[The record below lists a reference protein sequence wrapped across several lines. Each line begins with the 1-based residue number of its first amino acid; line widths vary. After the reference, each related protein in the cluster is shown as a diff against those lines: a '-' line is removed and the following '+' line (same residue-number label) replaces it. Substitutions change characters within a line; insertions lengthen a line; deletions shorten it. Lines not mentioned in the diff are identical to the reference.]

1 MDENSGI
8 IILTRM
14 RQYIRILSYLRE
26 FWKPL
31 TFATVSNILFV
42 IFSTLSVGSVMP
54 FIDILFSPTTPVS
67 LNRVEFNLFRLREY
81 LSYQLNQ
88 LVLAYDRLDLLLGL
102 CVAIVVTFLLKNLFY
117 YLQGYFMATVE
128 QGITKRLRD
137 RLYSHLHQL
146 SMSFFNNERKGNLIS
161 TIVND
166 VRVVQESLSV
176 GINGAFRDPP
186 QILMF
191 ILVLLFFDWS
201 LTLFICVLL
210 PVTGF
215 LITRLGDMLKRE
227 SKAAQ
232 ERMADVISVLSETLS
247 NVRVVKAFRMEEF
260 EIDKFKNHTQKYFK
274 TMRGIQRRK
283 NLASPLTEFLGA
295 ITIAIILWFIGKNVV
310 QGNTP
315 MTPGALLLFVGI
327 IVQMLPSLKSFGLV
341 FNSVQEGSAAAIRV
355 LGVLDIKPSICDRT
369 DASTIGSFQD
379 KIEFRGVSF
388 HYETGSE
395 VLKDI
400 SCEIGAGETVAI
412 VGPSGAGKS
421 TMVDLIPRF
430 YDASKGGVT
439 IDGKDVRD
447 ISMDS
452 LRSLMGIVT
461 QETILFNDTVRNNI
475 AYGHQEVEFEK
486 IVRAAEV
493 ANAHE
498 FISSL
503 PEGYDTVIGD
513 RGVKIS
519 GGERQRI
526 SLARA
531 ILKNPPILILDE
543 ATSALDTE
551 NEILV
556 QQAIERLM
564 EGRTSIVIAH
574 RLSTVQRADKII
586 VMEDGRIVEIGRHSE
601 LLARHDS
608 LYKKL
613 HELQFQI

>member
-1 MDENSGI
+1 MK
-8 IILTRM
+8 
-14 RQYIRILSYLRE
+14 QYFRILSYLKE

-31 TFATVSNILFV
+31 TFAMVSNILFV

-54 FIDILFSPTTPVS
+54 FIDILFSSPTPS
-67 LNRVEFNLFRLREY
+67 RQPEIAFNLFKLREY
-81 LSYQLNQ
+81 ISYQLNQ
-88 LVLAYDRLDLLLGL
+88 LVLSYDRLDLLLGL
-102 CVAIVVTFLLKNLFY
+102 CIAIVITFLFKNLFF

-128 QGITKRLRD
+128 QGITRRLRD
-137 RLYSHLHQL
+137 KLYAHLHQL

-186 QILMF
+186 QIMMF
-191 ILVLLFFDWS
+191 VLVLFFFDWS

-260 EIDKFKNHTQKYFK
+260 EINKFKNHTQKYFK

-310 QGNTP
+310 QGTTP

-341 FNSVQEGSAAAIRV
+341 FNSVQEGSAAANRV
-355 LGVLDIKPSICDRT
+355 LTILDIKPNIYDMK
-369 DASTIGSFQD
+369 DAATLGKFQS
-379 KIEFRGVSF
+379 KIEFKNVSF
-388 HYETGSE
+388 KYETGDI
-395 VLKDI
+395 VLKNI
-400 SCEIGAGETVAI
+400 NCEINAGETVAI

-421 TMVDLIPRF
+421 TLVDLIPRF
-430 YDASKGGVT
+430 YDVTEGSVT
-439 IDGKDVRD
+439 IDGMDVRG
-447 ISMDS
+447 ITMDS
-452 LRSLMGIVT
+452 QRSLMGIVT

-486 IVRAAEV
+486 ITAAAKV
-493 ANAHE
+493 ANAHD

-531 ILKNPPILILDE
+531 ILKNPPVLILDE

-586 VMEDGRIVEIGRHSE
+586 VLEDGKIVEIGKHAE
-601 LLARHDS
+601 LLSQPDS

>member
-1 MDENSGI
+1 MK
-8 IILTRM
+8 
-14 RQYIRILSYLRE
+14 QYLRILSYLQE

-31 TFATVSNILFV
+31 ASATVSNILFV

-54 FIDILFSPTTPVS
+54 FIDIVFNPPAQSAQPPIAFSLFK
-67 LNRVEFNLFRLREY
+67 LREY
-81 LSYQLNQ
+81 ISYQLNQ
-88 LVLAYDRLDLLLGL
+88 LVLRYDRLDLLLGL
-102 CVAIVVTFLLKNLFY
+102 CIAIAVTFLLKNFFF

-128 QGITKRLRD
+128 QGITRRLRD
-137 RLYSHLHQL
+137 KLYAHLHQL
-146 SMSFFNNERKGNLIS
+146 SLSFFNNERKGNLIS
-161 TIVND
+161 TVVND

-176 GINGAFRDPP
+176 GINGTFRDPP
-186 QILMF
+186 QLLMF
-191 ILVLLFFDWS
+191 ILVLFFFDWS

-210 PVTGF
+210 PITGF

-260 EIDKFKNHTQKYFK
+260 EINKFKHHTREYFK

-295 ITIAIILWFIGKNVV
+295 ITIAIILWVIGRNVV
-310 QGNTP
+310 QGATA

-341 FNSVQEGSAAAIRV
+341 FNSVQEGVAAANRV
-355 LGVLDIKPSICDRT
+355 LSILDIQPKILNRDGAAIVKGFRN
-369 DASTIGSFQD
+369 
-379 KIEFRGVSF
+379 KIEFRNVYF
-388 HYETGSE
+388 KYESGE
-395 VLKDI
+395 VVLKEID
-400 SCEIGAGETVAI
+400 CEINAGETVAI

-430 YDASKGGVT
+430 YDVA
-439 IDGKDVRD
+439 DGKVLVDGADVRD
-447 ISMDS
+447 ITMDS

-475 AYGHQEVEFEK
+475 AYGHQEVEFDK
-486 IVRAAEV
+486 IVAAAKV
-493 ANAHE
+493 ANAHD
-498 FISSL
+498 FILSL
-503 PEGYDTVIGD
+503 SDGYDTVIGD

-519 GGERQRI
+519 GGERQRL

-586 VMEDGRIVEIGRHSE
+586 VLENGRIVETGNHLE
-601 LLARHDS
+601 LLSQTNS
-608 LYKKL
+608 LYRKL
-613 HELQFQI
+613 YELQFQV

>member
-1 MDENSGI
+1 MK
-8 IILTRM
+8 
-14 RQYIRILSYLRE
+14 QYFRILSYLKE

-31 TFATVSNILFV
+31 ISATVSNFLFV
-42 IFSTLSVGSVMP
+42 IFSTLSVGLVMP
-54 FIDILFSPTTPVS
+54 FIDIVFNPPAQSSQQPV
-67 LNRVEFNLFRLREY
+67 VFNLFKLREY
-81 LSYQLNQ
+81 ISFQLSQ
-88 LVLAYDRLDLLLGL
+88 LVSRYDRLDLLLGL
-102 CVAIVVTFLLKNLFY
+102 CISIVAAFLLKNFFF

-128 QGITKRLRD
+128 QGITRRLRD
-137 RLYSHLHQL
+137 KLYAHLHQL

-161 TIVND
+161 TIIND

-191 ILVLLFFDWS
+191 ILLLFFFDWS
-201 LTLFICVLL
+201 LTLFICILL

-215 LITRLGDMLKRE
+215 LITWLGDMLKRE

-260 EIDKFKNHTQKYFK
+260 EINKFKYHTQKYFK

-295 ITIAIILWFIGKNVV
+295 ITIAIILWIIGKNVV
-310 QGNTP
+310 QGTTP
-315 MTPGALLLFVGI
+315 MTPGALLLFIGI

-341 FNSVQEGSAAAIRV
+341 FNSVQEGAAAANRV
-355 LGVLDIKPSICDRT
+355 LSVLDIQPKIFDRKN
-369 DASTIGSFQD
+369 AIAVGGFRN
-379 KIEFRGVSF
+379 KIDFKNVYF
-388 HYETGSE
+388 KYESGE
-395 VLKDI
+395 VVLKEI
-400 SCEIGAGETVAI
+400 NCEINAGETVAI

-430 YDASKGGVT
+430 YDVE
-439 IDGKDVRD
+439 DGKVSVDGVDVRE
-447 ISMDS
+447 ITMDS

-461 QETILFNDTVRNNI
+461 QETILFNDTVSSNI
-475 AYGHQEVEFEK
+475 AYGHQEVDFEK
-486 IVRAAEV
+486 IVSAAKV
-493 ANAHE
+493 ANAHD
-498 FISSL
+498 FILSL
-503 PEGYDTVIGD
+503 PEGYNTVIGD

-586 VMEDGRIVEIGRHSE
+586 VMENGMIVETGNHLE
-601 LLARHDS
+601 LLSQPNS

-613 HELQFQI
+613 YELQFQV

>member
-1 MDENSGI
+1 MK
-8 IILTRM
+8 
-14 RQYIRILSYLRE
+14 QYFRILSYLKE

-54 FIDILFSPTTPVS
+54 FIDILFSSPTPS
-67 LNRVEFNLFRLREY
+67 RQQEIAFNLFKLREY
-81 LSYQLNQ
+81 ISYQLNQ
-88 LVLAYDRLDLLLGL
+88 LVLSYDRLDLLLGL
-102 CVAIVVTFLLKNLFY
+102 CIAIVITFMLKNLFF

-128 QGITKRLRD
+128 QGITRRLRD
-137 RLYSHLHQL
+137 KLYAHLHQL

-176 GINGAFRDPP
+176 GLNGAFRDPP

-191 ILVLLFFDWS
+191 VLVLFFFDWS

-260 EIDKFKNHTQKYFK
+260 EINKFKNHTQKYFK

-295 ITIAIILWFIGKNVV
+295 ITIAIILWVIGKNVV
-310 QGNTP
+310 QGTTP

-341 FNSVQEGSAAAIRV
+341 FNSVQEGSAAANRV
-355 LGVLDIKPSICDRT
+355 LAVLDIKPNIFDRK
-369 DASTIGSFQD
+369 DAATLDRFQN
-379 KIEFRGVSF
+379 KIEFKDVSF
-388 HYETGSE
+388 QYETGDI
-395 VLKDI
+395 VLKRI
-400 SCEIGAGETVAI
+400 NCGINAGETVAI

-421 TMVDLIPRF
+421 TLVDLIPRF
-430 YDASKGGVT
+430 YDVSEGSVT
-439 IDGKDVRD
+439 IDGMDVRD
-447 ISMDS
+447 ISMNS

-475 AYGHQEVEFEK
+475 AYGHQEVDFEK
-486 IVRAAEV
+486 IVSAAKV
-493 ANAHE
+493 ANAHD
-498 FISSL
+498 FILSL
-503 PEGYDTVIGD
+503 AEGYDTVIGD

-531 ILKNPPILILDE
+531 ILKNPPVLILDE

-586 VMEDGRIVEIGRHSE
+586 VLEDGKIVEIGKHSE
-601 LLARHDS
+601 LLAQPES

-613 HELQFQI
+613 HELQFKI

>member
-1 MDENSGI
+1 MKQYFRI
-8 IILTRM
+8 I
-14 RQYIRILSYLRE
+14 SYLKE

-31 TFATVSNILFV
+31 TIATCCNILFV

-54 FIDILFSPTTPVS
+54 FIDIVFNPPGQINQPPVA
-67 LNRVEFNLFRLREY
+67 FNLFKLREY
-81 LSYQLNQ
+81 ISFQLNQ
-88 LVLAYDRLDLLLGL
+88 LVSQHDRLDLLLGL
-102 CVAIVVTFLLKNLFY
+102 CIAIIITFLLKNLFY
-117 YLQGYFMATVE
+117 YFQGYFMSTVE
-128 QGITKRLRD
+128 QGITRRLRD
-137 RLYSHLHQL
+137 KLYAHLHQL
-146 SMSFFNNERKGNLIS
+146 SMSFFNNERKGNLVS

-166 VRVVQESLSV
+166 VRVVQESISV

-186 QILMF
+186 QIILF
-191 ILVLLFFDWS
+191 TLVLFFIDWS

-260 EIDKFKNHTQKYFK
+260 EINKFKHHTQKYFR

-283 NLASPLTEFLGA
+283 NLASPLTEFLGV

-310 QGNTP
+310 QGTTA
-315 MTPGALLLFVGI
+315 MTPGAMLLFVGI

-341 FNSVQEGSAAAIRV
+341 FNSIQEGTAAGDRIFSILDVQPRIYDRPDAIS
-355 LGVLDIKPSICDRT
+355 IKGFRN
-369 DASTIGSFQD
+369 
-379 KIEFRGVSF
+379 KIDFKNVYF
-388 HYETGSE
+388 KYETGDIILKEINCE
-395 VLKDI
+395 VN
-400 SCEIGAGETVAI
+400 AGETVAI

-421 TMVDLIPRF
+421 TLVDLIPRF
-430 YDASKGGVT
+430 YDVTDGKVT
-439 IDGKDVRD
+439 IDGLDVRD
-447 ISMDS
+447 INMDS

-486 IVRAAEV
+486 IVAAAKV
-493 ANAHE
+493 ANAHD
-498 FISSL
+498 FILSL
-503 PEGYDTVIGD
+503 SEGYETVIGD

-519 GGERQRI
+519 GGERQRL

-551 NEILV
+551 SEILV

-574 RLSTVQRADKII
+574 RLSTVQRADRII
-586 VMEDGRIVEIGRHSE
+586 VLENGRIVETGTHLE
-601 LLARHDS
+601 LLSQHNS

-613 HELQFQI
+613 YELQFQI

>member
-1 MDENSGI
+1 MK
-8 IILTRM
+8 
-14 RQYIRILSYLRE
+14 QYFRILSYLKE

-54 FIDILFSPTTPVS
+54 FIDILFSSPTPS
-67 LNRVEFNLFRLREY
+67 RQQEIAFNLFKLREY
-81 LSYQLNQ
+81 ISYQLNQ
-88 LVLAYDRLDLLLGL
+88 LVLSYDRLDLLLGL
-102 CVAIVVTFLLKNLFY
+102 CISIVITFMLKNLFF

-128 QGITKRLRD
+128 QGFTRRLRD
-137 RLYSHLHQL
+137 KLYAHLHQL

-176 GINGAFRDPP
+176 GLNGAFRDPP

-191 ILVLLFFDWS
+191 VLVLFFFDWS

-260 EIDKFKNHTQKYFK
+260 EINKFKNHTQKYFK

-310 QGNTP
+310 QGTTP

-341 FNSVQEGSAAAIRV
+341 FNSVQEGSAAANRV
-355 LGVLDIKPSICDRT
+355 LTILNIKPNIYDMK
-369 DASTIGSFQD
+369 DAATLGKFQS
-379 KIEFRGVSF
+379 KIEFKNVSF
-388 HYETGSE
+388 KYETGDI
-395 VLKDI
+395 VLKNI
-400 SCEIGAGETVAI
+400 NCEINAGETVAI

-421 TMVDLIPRF
+421 TLVDLIPRF
-430 YDASKGGVT
+430 YDVTEGSVT
-439 IDGKDVRD
+439 IDGMDVRG
-447 ISMDS
+447 ITMDS
-452 LRSLMGIVT
+452 QRSLMGIVT

-486 IVRAAEV
+486 ITAAAKV
-493 ANAHE
+493 ANAHD

-531 ILKNPPILILDE
+531 ILKNPPVLILDE

-586 VMEDGRIVEIGRHSE
+586 VLEDGKIVEIGKHAE
-601 LLARHDS
+601 LLSQPDS

>member
-1 MDENSGI
+1 MK
-8 IILTRM
+8 
-14 RQYIRILSYLRE
+14 QYFRILSYLKE

-31 TFATVSNILFV
+31 TLATVSNILFV

-54 FIDILFSPTTPVS
+54 FIDILFSSPSP
-67 LNRVEFNLFRLREY
+67 NRQSEIAFNLFKLREY
-81 LSYQLNQ
+81 ISYQLNQ
-88 LVLAYDRLDLLLGL
+88 LVLSYDRLDLLLGL
-102 CVAIVVTFLLKNLFY
+102 CIAIVITFMLKNLFF
-117 YLQGYFMATVE
+117 YLQGYFMATVD
-128 QGITKRLRD
+128 QGITRRLRD
-137 RLYSHLHQL
+137 KLYAHLHQL

-176 GINGAFRDPP
+176 GVNGAFRDPP
-186 QILMF
+186 QIIMF
-191 ILVLLFFDWS
+191 VLVLFFFDWS

-260 EIDKFKNHTQKYFK
+260 EINKFKNHTQKYFQ

-310 QGNTP
+310 QGTTP

-341 FNSVQEGSAAAIRV
+341 FNSVQEGSAAANRV
-355 LGVLDIKPSICDRT
+355 LTVLDIKPNIYDKK
-369 DASTIGSFQD
+369 DAATLSGFKN
-379 KIEFRGVSF
+379 KIEFKNVSF
-388 HYETGSE
+388 QYETGDI
-395 VLKDI
+395 VLKRI
-400 SCEIGAGETVAI
+400 NCEINAGETVAI

-421 TMVDLIPRF
+421 TLVDLIPRF
-430 YDASKGGVT
+430 YDVSDGSVT
-439 IDGKDVRD
+439 IDGMDVRS
-447 ISMDS
+447 ITMDS

-475 AYGHQEVEFEK
+475 AYGHQEVEFDK
-486 IVRAAEV
+486 IVAAAKV
-493 ANAHE
+493 ANAHD

-586 VMEDGRIVEIGRHSE
+586 VLEDGKIVEIGKHSE
-601 LLARHDS
+601 LLAQSDS

>member
-1 MDENSGI
+1 MK
-8 IILTRM
+8 
-14 RQYIRILSYLRE
+14 QYLRILSYLKEYWR
-26 FWKPL
+26 PL
-31 TFATVSNILFV
+31 TAAMFSNILFV

-54 FIDILFSPTTPVS
+54 FIDILFNPPLQTQQKEIAFS
-67 LNRVEFNLFRLREY
+67 LFKLREY
-81 LSYQLNQ
+81 ISFQLNK
-88 LVLAYDRLDLLLGL
+88 LVMQYDRLDLLLGL
-102 CVAIVVTFLLKNLFY
+102 CIAIVITFMLKNLFFY
-117 YLQGYFMATVE
+117 MQGYFMATVE
-128 QGITKRLRD
+128 QGITRRLRD
-137 RLYSHLHQL
+137 KLYAHLHQL

-186 QILMF
+186 QIIMF
-191 ILVLLFFDWS
+191 VLVLFFFDWS
-201 LTLFICVLL
+201 LTLFICILL

-247 NVRVVKAFRMEEF
+247 NVRVVKAFRMEGF
-260 EIDKFKNHTQKYFK
+260 EINKFQNHTQKYFK

-310 QGNTP
+310 QGTTP

-341 FNSVQEGSAAAIRV
+341 FNSVQEGAAAANRV
-355 LGVLDIKPSICDRT
+355 LAILDIKPQIFDSP
-369 DASTIGSFQD
+369 DASAIQKFQD
-379 KIEFRGVSF
+379 KISFKRVSF
-388 HYETGSE
+388 QYESGDV
-395 VLKDI
+395 VLKNIDCDI
-400 SCEIGAGETVAI
+400 NAGETVAI

-421 TMVDLIPRF
+421 TLVDLIPRF
-430 YDASKGGVT
+430 YDVTDGSVT
-439 IDGKDVRD
+439 IDNQDVRK

-475 AYGHQEVEFEK
+475 AYGHKEVEFEK
-486 IVRAAEV
+486 IVSAAKV
-493 ANAHE
+493 ANAHD

-564 EGRTSIVIAH
+564 QGRTSIVIAH

-586 VMEDGRIVEIGRHSE
+586 VIEEGKIVEIGKHTE
-601 LLARHDS
+601 LLSRSDS

-613 HELQFQI
+613 YELQFKI